1 MTRIGLEQELLEGLM
16 EIKTEVQNV
25 QFNNQ

>member
-1 MTRIGLEQELLEGLM
+1 MTRIGLEQELLEDLM